1 MEVLDLVKSAAIK
14 SGVVSSFSMDDMPGD
29 VIDMGVEVISAQI
42 LPQLNCDRTIDIT
55 TTCRTYVPVNGV
67 IELIPLRQPIEN
79 FILLGYSVYDAK
91 DLQLIPNGHWR
102 DEIDRLYEPGSDNWP
117 QDDFGEQLTLAV
129 WSKDMKLVYSQY
141 VTECHIGSANIDF
154 MPMRVE
160 SVIDAGTRLKYTY
173 LYRDEFEQTV
183 GINCD
188 LPGVYAVE
196 EYSDRLIIIL
206 RGSNAPKKLIL
217 PVPLTI
223 VNQSHDR
230 PGTIIA
236 PPKFEKYLID
246 ATAYQL
252 AVVYGMATKPDMA
265 AEMSASYNLLKKNH
279 TEPLHAMNVPQHI
292 NKLIHHRGRRYYENI

>member
-55 TTCRTYVPVNGV
+55 TTCRVYKPVNGV
-67 IELIPLRQPIEN
+67 IELIPLRQPIDD
-79 FILLGYSVYDAK
+79 FILLGYSIY
-91 DLQLIPNGHWR
+91 NS
-102 DEIDRLYEPGSDNWP
+102 DELTNISTGDWQTEINRLFAPGSSNWP
-117 QDDFGEQLTLAV
+117 QNDFGDQFTLAM
-129 WSKDMKLVYSQY
+129 WSKDMKLVYGKTVS
-141 VTECHIGSANIDF
+141 ECNIGSANIDF

-188 LPGVYAVE
+188 LPGVYAIE
-196 EYSDRLIIIL
+196 EYSDRLLIIL
-206 RGSNAPKKLIL
+206 RGSPAPKKLIL

-223 VNQSHDR
+223 INQSHDHA
-230 PGTIIA
+230 GTIIA

-252 AVVYGMATKPDMA
+252 AVVYGMATKQDMA
-265 AEMSASYNLLKKNH
+265 MEMAASYNLLKKNH
-279 TEPLHAMNVPQHI
+279 TEPLHEMNVPQHI
-292 NKLIHHRGRRYYENI
+292 NRLIHHRGRRYYENI